1 MESKMRKLLGIGLA
15 GLLGLSSL
23 APPLAATALAQEA
36 VAEDVLGVQARRDFD
51 NLGVETKI
59 DLVRAL
65 VARGQLVRQMA
76 RVGGGGEGEAVLGEQ
91 AKRGQVTDEMLQEM
105 LAQLRARAELSR
117 EMGELPSGGWQSMPR

>member
-1 MESKMRKLLGIGLA
+1 MRKHLGIVLA

-23 APPLAATALAQEA
+23 IPMLAATAAAQEA
-36 VAEDVLGVQARRDFD
+36 VTEDVLGVQARRDFEGLD
-51 NLGVETKI
+51 AETKI

-65 VARGQLVRQMA
+65 VARGQLLRQMA
-76 RVGGGGEGEAVLGEQ
+76 RVGGEGEAVLGEQ

-105 LAQLRARAELSR
+105 LTQLRARAELNR